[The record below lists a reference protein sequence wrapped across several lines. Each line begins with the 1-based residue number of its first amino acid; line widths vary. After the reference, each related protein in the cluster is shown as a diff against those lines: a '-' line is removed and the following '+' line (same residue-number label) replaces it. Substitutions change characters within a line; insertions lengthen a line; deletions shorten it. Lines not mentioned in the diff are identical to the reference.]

1 MSKYLTF
8 VKISSIEQ
16 SSKRQYGD
24 KHFTGVKTDFG
35 LKEKIMVFTK
45 GDEKKWEV
53 NEIKEVKEES
63 TICELCGATYKGM
76 TYKDHEQRQFHRDRL

>member
-1 MSKYLTF
+1 
-8 VKISSIEQ
+8 
-16 SSKRQYGD
+16 
-24 KHFTGVKTDFG
+24 
-35 LKEKIMVFTK
+35 MVFTK